1 MDNSKS
7 MSDVKITINHEPR
20 GKGRTIASKIEES
33 IHSLAIGEPNFQAN
47 LMNKVATTANL
58 KLAFKAVKRNKGAPG
73 IDNATIKQID
83 TNLDEHLQLLH
94 ASLLDGSYRPM
105 AVRGVKIPKKDGK
118 LRQLGIPTVI
128 DRMVQQAIAQVLSPI
143 FDPTFSNSSYGFR
156 PKRSAH
162 DAVKAAS
169 AFVKEGRN
177 WVVDIDLEQFFD
189 NVNHDKLMSTLAK
202 TIKDKALLKL
212 IRRCLTAGLMQ
223 DGLVQARGQGT
234 PQGGPLSP
242 LLSNIALADLDSE
255 LERRGH
261 KFCRYA
267 DDCNIYVQSK
277 SAAQRVMKSITQFI
291 QVRLKLKVNSTKSAA
306 DKVAKRQFLGFRLY
320 NEGKIAIS
328 KASLTKF
335 KDTIRKLSKRNRGIS
350 LNKMVLELNQVV
362 RGWFHYFKLAEHP
375 TILKELD
382 CWIRRRLRCYRIK
395 QRKRKYSIKTMLSS
409 MGESQQES
417 WAIAT
422 SRQGWWGK
430 SLNQVVHR
438 AMGLKWFKELGLFVL
453 HENFVNHKSKTAV
466 CDNARTVV

>member
-1 MDNSKS
+1 MPDSN
-7 MSDVKITINHEPR
+7 KINITSEPR
-20 GKGRTIASKIEES
+20 GNGSTCASGLEMYIP
-33 IHSLAIGEPNFQAN
+33 SLANGNPQNQAN
-47 LMNKVATTANL
+47 LMNKVASLANL

-73 IDNATIKQID
+73 IDNITISQIEE
-83 TNLDEHLQLLH
+83 NLNEHLNQLQT
-94 ASLLDGSYRPM
+94 SLTDGTFRPV
-105 AVRGVKIPKKDGK
+105 AVRGVAIPKKGGK

-128 DRMVQQAIAQVLSPI
+128 DRVVQQAIAQVLSPI

-169 AFVKEGRN
+169 GFVKEGRS

-189 NVNHDKLMSTLAK
+189 NVNHDKLMSKLAK
-202 TIKDKALLKL
+202 TITDKSLLKL
-212 IRRCLTAGLMQ
+212 IRRFLSVGLMQ
-223 DGLVQARGQGT
+223 DGLIKARAQGT

-242 LLSNIALADLDSE
+242 LLSNIALADLDAE

-267 DDCNIYVQSK
+267 DDCNIYVK
-277 SAAQRVMKSITQFI
+277 SAEAAKRVMRSISSFI
-291 QVRLKLKVNSTKSAA
+291 KVRLKLKVNSAKSAA
-306 DKVAKRQFLGFRLY
+306 AQVNKRQFLGFRLY
-320 NEGKIAIS
+320 KDGKVAI
-328 KASLTKF
+328 TKDSVVKL
-335 KDTIRKLSKRNRGIS
+335 KDKIRKITKRNRGIS
-350 LNKMVLELNQVV
+350 LNTMVIELNRVV
-362 RGWFHYFKLAEHP
+362 RGWFHYFKLSEHP

-409 MGESQQES
+409 MGQNQQDS
-417 WAIAT
+417 WAIAC

-438 AMGLKWFKELGLFVL
+438 AMNLEWFKKLGLFAL
-453 HENFVNHKSKTAV
+453 HEHFVIHKSKTAV